1 MGSGRQNDPGFIR
14 GRQRVTADY
23 RTGRD
28 LIVEDNPNDIYAQ
41 IRGPR
46 ASKGNP
52 TQYDALTRSGWQA
65 SVLWEEMVPRDT
77 VLTFLNDPTDITE
90 PQLGPSPFNVQATL
104 ASLVGLGTLGTP
116 LGGAEGLAQVVYGAM
131 GVSKTLFFNAPPG
144 MAQVFA
150 VSCEASE
157 CQPLITP
164 KYWFPNDSNPLQRTY
179 DIAPGN
185 GLNNVRWNQPDSHLL
200 QQFIGATVIA
210 GTNTQ
215 KPILTNVAQSW
226 AYYSDG
232 HAYVDNR
239 SRPSR
244 RFSGSIARDGTAFH
258 TFSIAPRAWNCDFV
272 ELNGGQLDA
281 GGNPI
286 SVQFMQEQVINAQ
299 NRLIGPF
306 PANQAIPLLDKVE
319 RIWVT
324 TAVPVAAGSADTL
337 YELNFYLGF

>member
-28 LIVEDNPNDIYAQ
+28 VVVEDDPNAEFAQ

-90 PQLGPSPFNVQATL
+90 PQLGPSPFSVQPVVL
-104 ASLVGLGTLGTP
+104 AGVGTLGTP

-144 MAQVFA
+144 QAQVFA
-150 VSCEASE
+150 FSGEASE
-157 CQPLITP
+157 TQPLITP

-179 DIAPGN
+179 DIVPGTVP
-185 GLNNVRWNQPDSHLL
+185 LTNVSWNQPDSNLL
-200 QQFIGATVIA
+200 QRFIAATAAA

-281 GGNPI
+281 SGTPVG
-286 SVQFMQEQVINAQ
+286 VQFMQEQVINAQ
-299 NRLIGPF
+299 SRLIGPF
-306 PANQAIPLLDKVE
+306 PANQPVPLLDKVE
-319 RIWVT
+319 RIFVT
-324 TAVPVAAGSADTL
+324 TSVPVAAGSADTL